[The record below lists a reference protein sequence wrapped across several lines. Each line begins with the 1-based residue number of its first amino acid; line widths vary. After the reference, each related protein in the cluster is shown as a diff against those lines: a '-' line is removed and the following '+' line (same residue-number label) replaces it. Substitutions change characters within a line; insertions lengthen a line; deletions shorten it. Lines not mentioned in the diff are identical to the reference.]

1 MKKQISFII
10 ILMLALFA
18 GCGKS
23 ERPSDKFSGT
33 YPVKDSWSS
42 TKSEIGNG
50 NLAYDLIIVP
60 DGDDGVVLMNV
71 NKTLNGVKGK
81 VKDDEITIEKQTAKS
96 IAGKSYM
103 VMGQTGR
110 LIDNNKLVLFVS
122 YSDEDYGNAI
132 GEVRCDI
139 NGTKEKKQ

>member
-10 ILMLALFA
+10 ILILAIFA

-42 TKSEIGNG
+42 TKTLIGSG

-71 NKTLNGVKGK
+71 NKTLNGVKAK
-81 VKDDEITIEKQTAKS
+81 VKDNQFTIEKQIAKS
-96 IAGKSYM
+96 IAGKSYT
-103 VMGQTGR
+103 VMGQTGM
-110 LIDNNKLVLFVS
+110 LTENKLNLYFS
-122 YSDEDYGNAI
+122 YSDEDYGDAI

-139 NGTKEKKQ
+139 SGTKEKKQE